1 MAARGAAAE
10 RMTAIEAAGF
20 GLIGLAQGLAAL
32 ASVTSEAAAVVAM
45 VPAVWPRVLSSG
57 EVPAF
62 LSAFAPSPAAAA
74 AASPEDTERAGPALI
89 GLETVMSLVQRTAGS
104 AVDADAPLMEAGL
117 DSLGAVELRNQLQQ
131 APWHQH
137 AVCMCNHDLHAVWS
151 IHSASLAR
159 HVRCTYAVRSAHII
173 RASPCGRRSAP
184 PCSCPA
190 H

>member
-1 MAARGAAAE
+1 MAAGGGVNARLKAL
-10 RMTAIEAAGF
+10 GF

-62 LSAFAPSPAAAA
+62 LSAFAPRLAPSA
-74 AASPEDTERAGPALI
+74 AASPEETERAGPALV

-104 AVDADAPLMEAGL
+104 VIDADAPLMEAGL

-131 APWHQH
+131 AP
-137 AVCMCNHDLHAVWS
+137 
-151 IHSASLAR
+151 
-159 HVRCTYAVRSAHII
+159 
-173 RASPCGRRSAP
+173 
-184 PCSCPA
+184 
-190 H
+190 